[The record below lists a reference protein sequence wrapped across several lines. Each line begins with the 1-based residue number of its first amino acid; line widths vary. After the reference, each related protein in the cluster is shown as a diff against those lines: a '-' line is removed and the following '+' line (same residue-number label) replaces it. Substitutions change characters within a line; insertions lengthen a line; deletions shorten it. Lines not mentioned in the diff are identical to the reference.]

1 MHLAIHLYVCILR
14 VLCSWDSKDIL
25 VPVVRLSCGAFVTL
39 LRCVLISCPC
49 VLCIRWVLETRPTT
63 EIDYLAAGKISRLFE
78 ECVAEACVPSGGV
91 FVFACTL
98 RHGPFHP
105 VQ

>member
-1 MHLAIHLYVCILR
+1 MRLAIHLYVCILSHP

-25 VPVVRLSCGAFVTL
+25 VPVVRLSC
-39 LRCVLISCPC
+39 CVLISCPC
-49 VLCIRWVLETRPTT
+49 VWCIRWALETRPMT

-91 FVFACTL
+91 FVFVCTL